1 MNKPNLIYN
10 LFLFLYALLGVWI
23 GLEYGK
29 ELFLSYLLIL
39 PVVLLLAFSVYK
51 IFFAKY

>member
-23 GLEYGK
+23 GFEYGK
-29 ELFLSYLLIL
+29 EVFFIYLLIL
-39 PVVLLLAFSVYK
+39 PFVLLLAFSVYK
-51 IFFAKY
+51 LFFAKY